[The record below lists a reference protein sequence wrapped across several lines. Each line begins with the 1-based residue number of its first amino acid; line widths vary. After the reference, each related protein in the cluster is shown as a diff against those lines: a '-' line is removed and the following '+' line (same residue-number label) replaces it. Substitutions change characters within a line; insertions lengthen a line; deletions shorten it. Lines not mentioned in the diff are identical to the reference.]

1 MVTLKRRR
9 IGRMSS
15 AVVEDVS
22 VHEDE
27 VLICCG
33 VELFLVLIMD
43 LLSLEL
49 FNLELNWSIY
59 ANVPL
64 EGDWLV

>member
-1 MVTLKRRR
+1 M
-9 IGRMSS
+9 
-15 AVVEDVS
+15 VEDVS

-49 FNLELNWSIY
+49 FNLELNWSLY

>member
-1 MVTLKRRR
+1 
-9 IGRMSS
+9 MSS

-49 FNLELNWSIY
+49 FNLELNWSLY

>member
-1 MVTLKRRR
+1 
-9 IGRMSS
+9 MSS

-49 FNLELNWSIY
+49 FNLELVFMLMCHWKVIGWFESRLKDMWIHIF
-59 ANVPL
+59 P
-64 EGDWLV
+64 